1 MRQENEETMFC
12 SQCGYKLEDGAKFC
26 PDCGS
31 CVESTSIVP
40 SHTPT
45 SIAVVE
51 TSDNVT
57 NVKKR
62 KVVRTSS
69 TKLTKS
75 QKSSIRNT
83 TAYKFSQGIA
93 TYFDRYFL
101 DPVVGLVPV
110 VGDAS
115 SVVLSLPSIYLA
127 LVHLKS
133 IPLALA
139 MIFNVMI
146 DIILGMIPFYVGN
159 ILDFFH
165 KAYKR
170 NMELVD
176 GWIDG
181 DKQKIEEAKSKAV
194 ITAIMIVVFC
204 FIIYW
209 LISLLGGIVDSV
221 IGWVSGWFD

>member
-1 MRQENEETMFC
+1 MFC
-12 SQCGYKLEDGAKFC
+12 SQCGCKLEEGAKFC
-26 PDCGS
+26 SECGS
-31 CVESTSIVP
+31 CVESVSVVK
-40 SHTPT
+40 SNTPV
-45 SIAVVE
+45 SIAVAE
-51 TSDNVT
+51 TSDNVANIKTT
-57 NVKKR
+57 NIVET
-62 KVVRTSS
+62 TSTTS
-69 TKLTKS
+69 TTSIKLTES
-75 QKSSIRNT
+75 KSSYIRNT

-93 TYFDRYFL
+93 KYLDRYFL

-115 SVVLSLPSIYLA
+115 PVVLSLPSIYLA

-146 DIILGMIPFYVGN
+146 DIVLGMIPFYVGN

-176 GWIDG
+176 GWLDG
-181 DKQKIEEAKSKAV
+181 DQQKIEEVKSKAV
-194 ITAIMIVVFC
+194 ITAVMIVLFC
-204 FIIYW
+204 LIIYW

-221 IGWVSGWFD
+221 FGWIGGWFD

>member
-1 MRQENEETMFC
+1 MFC
-12 SQCGYKLEDGAKFC
+12 SQCGCKLEEGAKFC
-26 PDCGS
+26 SECGS
-31 CVESTSIVP
+31 CVESVSVAK
-40 SHTPT
+40 SNTPV
-45 SIAVVE
+45 SIAVAK
-51 TSDNVT
+51 TSDNVA
-57 NVKKR
+57 NVNQTE
-62 KVVRTSS
+62 VVKTTSTTS
-69 TKLTKS
+69 TKLTESKNS
-75 QKSSIRNT
+75 YIRNT
-83 TAYKFSQGIA
+83 SAYKFSQGIA
-93 TYFDRYFL
+93 KYLDRYFL

-115 SVVLSLPSIYLA
+115 PVVLSLPSIYLA

-146 DIILGMIPFYVGN
+146 DIVLGMIPFYVGN

-176 GWIDG
+176 GWLDG
-181 DKQKIEEAKSKAV
+181 DQQKIEEVKSKAV
-194 ITAIMIVVFC
+194 ITAVMIVLFC
-204 FIIYW
+204 LIIYW

-221 IGWVSGWFD
+221 FGWIGGWFD

>member
-1 MRQENEETMFC
+1 MFC
-12 SQCGYKLEDGAKFC
+12 SQCGCKLEDGAKFC

-31 CVESTSIVP
+31 CVESTGIVP
-40 SHTPT
+40 SHMPT
-45 SIAVVE
+45 SISVAK
-51 TSDNVT
+51 TNNNVA
-57 NVKKR
+57 NVNQT
-62 KVVRTSS
+62 KVVKT
-69 TKLTKS
+69 TS
-75 QKSSIRNT
+75 QKSTKSKKSYIRNT
-83 TAYKFSQGIA
+83 TAYNFSQGIA
-93 TYFDRYFL
+93 KYFDQYFL
-101 DPVVGLVPV
+101 DPVVGLIPI

-115 SVVLSLPSIYLA
+115 PVVLSLPSIYLA
-127 LVHLKS
+127 LVHIKS
-133 IPLALA
+133 VPLALS

-146 DIILGMIPFYVGN
+146 DVILGMIPFYVGN

-181 DKQKIEEAKSKAV
+181 DKQKIEEVKSKAV

-204 FIIYW
+204 LIIYW